1 MFPLFHLGRPLTT
14 TLADNLRFLRALISR
29 PKNIGAVLPSSPA
42 LARAISAQVQPHAG
56 PVLEIGAGTGVVSG
70 ALLARG
76 VPAEKLTLL
85 EYDPE
90 LCRHLEKRFPHLH
103 VICGDAFD
111 LGHTLGPRYASP
123 FAAIVSG
130 LPLLN
135 HPPVRRRAFM
145 EGVTSRLLP
154 GAPLIQ
160 FSYGPMPPA
169 PPLPGHSV
177 IRAATVLAN
186 IPPAKVWVYRKA

>member
-1 MFPLFHLGRPLTT
+1 VTT
-14 TLADNLRFLRALISR
+14 TLKASWADNLRFLRALVTR
-29 PKNIGAVLPSSPA
+29 PKNMGAVLPSSPA
-42 LARAISAQVQPHAG
+42 LAKAIAAQVHPHTG
-56 PVLEIGAGTGVVSG
+56 PVLEIGAGTGVVSE
-70 ALLARG
+70 ALLKRG
-76 VPAEKLTLL
+76 VSADKLTLL

-90 LCRHLEKRFPHLH
+90 LCRHLEKRFPHTH

-111 LGHTLGPRYASP
+111 LNHSLGPRYAAP

-135 HPPVRRRAFM
+135 HPPARRRAFM
-145 EGVTSRLLP
+145 EGVASRLMP

-177 IRAATVLAN
+177 TRAAMVLAN

>member
-1 MFPLFHLGRPLTT
+1 MTSTSLKASF
-14 TLADNLRFLRALISR
+14 ADNLRFLRALVTR

-42 LARAISAQVQPHAG
+42 LAKAIAAQVSPHSG
-56 PVLEIGAGTGVVSG
+56 PVLEIGAGTGVVSD
-70 ALLARG
+70 ALLTRG
-76 VPAEKLTLL
+76 VSADRLTLL

-90 LCRHLEKRFPHLH
+90 LCRYLEKRFPHLH

-111 LGHTLGPRYASP
+111 LTHALGPRYAAP

-135 HPPVRRRAFM
+135 HPPARRRAFM
-145 EGVTSRLLP
+145 EGVAERLMP
-154 GAPLIQ
+154 GAPFIQ
-160 FSYGPMPPA
+160 FSYGPMPPV
-169 PPLPGHSV
+169 PPLPGQTV
-177 IRAATVLAN
+177 TRAATVLAN

>member
-1 MFPLFHLGRPLTT
+1 VTT
-14 TLADNLRFLRALISR
+14 TLKTSLADNLRFLRALISR

-42 LARAISAQVQPHAG
+42 LARAIAAQVHPHTG
-56 PVLEIGAGTGVVSG
+56 PVLEIGAGTGVVSE
-70 ALLARG
+70 ALLVRG
-76 VPAEKLTLL
+76 VPAEKLVLL
-85 EYDPE
+85 EYDPD

-111 LGHTLGPRYASP
+111 LHHTLGPRYGAP

-135 HPPVRRRAFM
+135 HPPARRRAFM
-145 EGVTSRLLP
+145 EGIAARLLP
-154 GAPLIQ
+154 GAPFIQ
-160 FSYGPMPPA
+160 FSYGPMPPV
-169 PPLPGHSV
+169 PPLPGQSV
-177 IRAATVLAN
+177 SRAAMVLAN

>member
-1 MFPLFHLGRPLTT
+1 VTS
-14 TLADNLRFLRALISR
+14 TLADNLRFLRALVTR
-29 PKNIGAVLPSSPA
+29 PKNMGALLPSSPA
-42 LARAISAQVQPHAG
+42 LAKAIARQVHGHLG
-56 PVLEIGAGTGVVSG
+56 PVLEIGAGTGVVSE

-76 VPAEKLTLL
+76 IPADKLTLL

-90 LCRHLEKRFPHLH
+90 LCRHLERRFPHLH

-111 LGHTLGPRYASP
+111 LDHTLGPRYGSP

-135 HPPVRRRAFM
+135 HPALRRRAFM
-145 EGVTSRLLP
+145 EGAMARLLP

-160 FSYGPMPPA
+160 FSYGPQAPVPA
-169 PPLPGHSV
+169 PLGCTV

-186 IPPAKVWVYRKA
+186 IPPAKVWVYRRT

>member
-1 MFPLFHLGRPLTT
+1 MTSTF
-14 TLADNLRFLRALISR
+14 ADNLRFLRALILR

-42 LARAISAQVQPHAG
+42 LARAIAHQVLPNAG
-56 PVLEIGAGTGVVSG
+56 PVLEIGAGTGVVSE
-70 ALLARG
+70 ALLTRG
-76 VPAEKLTLL
+76 VPAEKLTLV

-111 LGHTLGPRYASP
+111 LGHTLGPRYAAP
-123 FAAIVSG
+123 FGAIVSG

-135 HPPVRRRAFM
+135 HPPAQRRAFM
-145 EGVTSRLLP
+145 EGVAARLLP
-154 GAPLIQ
+154 GAPFVQ
-160 FSYGPMPPA
+160 FSYGPKPPV

-177 IRAATVLAN
+177 SRAATVLAN
-186 IPPAKVWVYRKA
+186 IPPAKVWVYRKT